1 MRYRSTWHQSLR
13 DFEKRSGSISAA
25 RLIGSVIAVIVLLFS
40 PLMFSLAILTAIRLR
55 NIGPLGILVPI
66 LIAAIGWICRLR
78 VPKRPKGAVEVSDLP
93 VFQALLD
100 SIAKSLNAPKIQ
112 LISFSP
118 EINASVSLVSFSRIP
133 HLTLGRP
140 VPYLL
145 SEDQLLALLAHEIAH
160 LVNDDP
166 TQGFL
171 YGNALSTLARS
182 GLTDPATKGLRRTPY
197 GWMLLIPWIIL
208 RSLLS
213 VVEWILVNT
222 SARDSQRAEYR
233 ADLLAAELAGPESV
247 VGLFENMAQDDLVA
261 YACRKAGIQTFQFDR
276 FCENLLIHVQSEK
289 RFGLVGSLAPKT
301 FGRRTPHIR
310 RPNFESNCSRP
321 NLGRCR
327 GSSTLTIMN
336 LCSVSYN
343 HSFFRV
349 GVLRRRGRA
358 FAAPI
363 IWPIWL
369 HIRRSVGWRVGCR
382 DRRPRT

>member
-1 MRYRSTWHQSLR
+1 
-13 DFEKRSGSISAA
+13 
-25 RLIGSVIAVIVLLFS
+25 
-40 PLMFSLAILTAIRLR
+40 MFSLAILTAIRLR

-261 YACRKAGIQTFQFDR
+261 YACRKAGIQNLPIRPILRELVDSRPERETLR
-276 FCENLLIHVQSEK
+276 LSRLARTENLWPTDTTHPPTELRIELLEAK
-289 RFGLVGSLAPKT
+289 FGSMPRKFNAYD
-301 FGRRTPHIR
+301 H
-310 RPNFESNCSRP
+310 ES
-321 NLGRCR
+321 
-327 GSSTLTIMN
+327 
-336 LCSVSYN
+336 
-343 HSFFRV
+343 
-349 GVLRRRGRA
+349 VLRELQP
-358 FAAPI
+358 F
-363 IWPIWL
+363 L
-369 HIRRSVGWRVGCR
+369 L
-382 DRRPRT
+382 